1 MGSKIQHGGH
11 CKEQKGNPPQKGI
24 VEQRRIIIGLVND
37 LEQRLALCRHLG
49 SSTGIQ
55 WYNGISA
62 RQLQHWI
69 DSILQ
74 PAMVLDKCILN
85 LYSGYQLCPTLHIQ
99 RLQNIPLRSEINI

>member
-74 PAMVLDKCILN
+74 PAMVLDTYESSSATSDNGDTIGLFRFVS
-85 LYSGYQLCPTLHIQ
+85 L
-99 RLQNIPLRSEINI
+99 